1 MDSSETSGALR
12 ATVTRKELLR
22 LGAALFGGA
31 AVAGMVGSPAVHAGG
46 GGDGQGDGSD
56 RRQVGPPRP
65 VPGGFNDNFDGF
77 VPSDPSVHAF
87 APAVGL
93 DLSTIT
99 DFKGVVAACEMQ
111 GDAHGSDGTK
121 YWFDADMRFMQGTYI
136 DLHGRRREHAF
147 GFV

>member
-1 MDSSETSGALR
+1 M
-12 ATVTRKELLR
+12 
-22 LGAALFGGA
+22 
-31 AVAGMVGSPAVHAGG
+31 
-46 GGDGQGDGSD
+46 
-56 RRQVGPPRP
+56 GPPRP
-65 VPGGFNDNFDGF
+65 VPGGFNNDFDGF
-77 VPSDPSVHAF
+77 VPSNPSIHAF

-99 DFKGVVAACEMQ
+99 DFKGVVAACELQ
-111 GDAHGSDGTK
+111 GGAHGSDGSE